1 MKKVFILIIVFAFF
15 LGVFFIFRNKE
26 NNFVSPLSGS
36 IKKNLPLE
44 KYSFLALREKE
55 YQASE
60 IILEK
65 IISEEEEYTSW
76 LFSYESDGKKVTGML
91 NIPKGE
97 GSFPVVVM
105 LRGYADDEIYFTGLG
120 TRKVAGIFAEN
131 GFLTLAPDFLG
142 FGGSDSS
149 SADILEARFERP
161 ITVLSLLESIKTLEK
176 ADKDNIFLWGHSN
189 GGQIAISVLE
199 ILEREIPTTLWAP
212 VVKGFP
218 ESVLYYMDDSPP
230 PGADGEDDQG
240 KKVKKA
246 IDRFIKDYNEE
257 DYSIET
263 YFSDIKAPIQIH
275 YGGLDPLVPEDW
287 IDDFIENFEK
297 DVFYYK
303 YPKSDHNLAQDWD
316 EVVEKDIEF
325 FRSFL

>member
-263 YFSDIKAPIQIH
+263 YFSDIKAP
-275 YGGLDPLVPEDW
+275 
-287 IDDFIENFEK
+287 
-297 DVFYYK
+297 
-303 YPKSDHNLAQDWD
+303 
-316 EVVEKDIEF
+316 
-325 FRSFL
+325 